1 MNIDDTDARAR
12 KVQIEVLRGL
22 DETQRFLQAE
32 SLTTEMVR
40 LSRAALR
47 EEMPGATEQQVLLR
61 WIELVYG
68 KGLAARLAPFASR
81 LGVPA

>member
-1 MNIDDTDARAR
+1 MDDTDPRAR

-22 DETQRFLQAE
+22 DETQRILQAD
-32 SLTTEMVR
+32 SLTVEMVR

-47 EEMPGATEQQVLLR
+47 EEMPDATEQQVLLR
-61 WIELVYG
+61 WIEVVYG
-68 KGLAARLAPFASR
+68 KGLAARVAPLAGR